1 MIVRYQQA
9 PVFIYEFHHQ
19 LGSIRRDLNE
29 LKLQK
34 LLLGEI
40 EALSGVGYRYNFGLS
55 KVETL
60 LSLTTAPL
68 SAALRTAGE
77 PRALV
82 FQHCYV
88 ESAVMHYDASET
100 DIALRNRYFAG
111 EVMRELQ
118 LDHVPYFCSFASGCA
133 GFVSVLIA
141 ATGLFP
147 SPDERCAICV
157 MADSMPPG
165 VPYNM
170 LRERILGSD
179 HSSAFAIGHEQ
190 HGYQLL
196 GANYYSTTRTAVPFV
211 EIVKLTVQ
219 MIQELATSLGLDLS
233 RSDVAIHYPNI
244 FPDTWRMVTRY
255 LRIPDVEHV
264 VDGMCDRAHC
274 MATDSVISLAKL
286 HRGQEGRFHI
296 VVNYGI
302 GLHLGICIL
311 KEKAHD
317 SEKI

>member
-219 MIQELATSLGLDLS
+219 MIQELAASLGLDLS
-233 RSDVAIHYPNI
+233 QSDVAIHYPNI

>member
-9 PVFIYEFHHQ
+9 PVFIHEFHHQ

-40 EALSGVGYRYNFGLS
+40 EALSAVGYRYNFGLS
-55 KVETL
+55 NAETL
-60 LSLTTAPL
+60 QSLTTAPL

-100 DIALRNRYFAG
+100 DIAQRNRYFAG

-141 ATGLFP
+141 ATGLFS

-157 MADSMPPG
+157 MADAMPPG

-196 GANYYSTTRTAVPFV
+196 GANYYSTTRTVVPFV

-219 MIQELATSLGLDLS
+219 MIQELATGLGLDLS

-255 LRIPDVEHV
+255 LEIPQVEHV
-264 VDGMCDRAHC
+264 IDGLWERAHC

-286 HRGQEGRFHI
+286 HRGHEGRLHV

-302 GLHLGICIL
+302 GLHLGVCFL
-311 KEKAHD
+311 KEVAQTD
-317 SEKI
+317 PAI